1 MPTRK
6 FKNFDAALKKSRA
19 KGFGLLSNA
28 DGIDDARD
36 NNYAETWNNAAG
48 TATVE
53 GVRVGRDNAV
63 MLGGSAVVQP
73 TLRPLIFN
81 AVANAG
87 VATRPFHIF
96 TSNAYGKIVKIEEVH
111 GTAGNHASAVTGHI
125 TKERGTQSA
134 GSGVSVMS
142 GTFNLKGTADTRQ
155 QATLVS
161 NEDYLKFQP
170 GDRLSFKLTGTA
182 TNVANLLVI
191 VWVQY
196 ESNIF
201 ETSVYAAT
209 PADQVF
215 FLANRKYAINA
226 ISYMHGTAETTTT
239 GLNVELKVQDG
250 TETEAQGTDI
260 LTNNSNAGFDALAA
274 ANTVQVGTFSALSLV
289 AGERLSMTLDDTR
302 TELANVVMTVAFNAQ
317 PGRIEV
323 SKFDPAPAATDHGF
337 FMSDRN
343 SYRLFDG
350 RQIHGTAAG
359 GASTMQLEKC
369 TGTTAAGSGTN
380 LLSTAWDLN
389 ATADTV
395 QILDPITVKAT
406 VQLDDGDRL
415 AHDFANAIQS
425 TTNFAA
431 TYSLIAE

>member
-1 MPTRK
+1 MPIKTE
-6 FKNFDAALKKSRA
+6 NISAAIKRRFMKQL
-19 KGFGLLSNA
+19 GLGNPASVKDPA
-28 DGIDDARD
+28 D
-36 NNYAETWNNAAG
+36 NNYDQTALNAAG
-48 TATVE
+48 TSLVE
-53 GVRVGRDNAV
+53 VWRVGRDNSV
-63 MLGGSAVVQP
+63 MIGGAATVQP
-73 TLRPLIFN
+73 CWRPIIFN

-96 TSNAYGKIVKIEEVH
+96 TSNAYGKIMKIEEIH
-111 GTAGNHASAVTGHI
+111 GTAGNDASAVTGHI
-125 TKERGTQSA
+125 TKESGTQAA
-134 GSGVSVMS
+134 GSGVSLMS

-155 QATLVS
+155 QATLTS

-182 TNVANLLVI
+182 TAVANLLVV

-215 FLANRKYAINA
+215 FLANRKYALNA

-289 AGERLSMTLDDTR
+289 AGERLSLTLDDTA

-337 FMSDRN
+337 FMADRN
-343 SYRLFDG
+343 YRLYDG

-359 GASTMQLEKC
+359 GVSTMQLEKC

-389 ATADTV
+389 GTADTV
-395 QILDPITVKAT
+395 QILDPVTVKAT

-415 AHDFANAIQS
+415 AHDFANTIQS

-431 TYSLIAE
+431 TYSLLAE